1 MFFISNALYPG
12 QKQTNKKSQDN
23 LRYVPGEIVVKFK
36 SQAPGL
42 QKIESS
48 NAFIQFVQ
56 KYNVVSSERV
66 FKDVKNVSLVKDG
79 MAGLSRVYLLKVP
92 VPVDVLK
99 IAAKM
104 QQDSEIEYAEPH
116 YLFPVNAIP
125 NDSLYTRQEYLTQVK
140 APEAWDIVKGDT
152 SIIIG
157 IIDTGVD
164 WDHPDLASQILRNWN
179 EIPDNGIDDDG
190 NGYIDDTRGWDFV
203 TGVNGT
209 TDYDAAQGEDGDKPD
224 NNPMDFN
231 GHGTHVSGI
240 AGASTDNHIGVAS
253 LSWGCRILPLRCGWQ
268 GRNEV
273 GYVSSVFSA
282 QAYIYAADK
291 GASIVNQSS
300 GTSLVVLDGAR
311 YAYLNGVVIVNAA
324 GNSNDETVGLLGTQP
339 WAFSVASVEGNDVKA
354 SYSTFGTAIDISAPG
369 GGFVNDIWSTFVND
383 SYTSLMGTS
392 MASPVVAALAGL
404 VKSQHP
410 EWTPSQIMFQIT
422 GTADNVDD
430 KNPAYAG
437 KLGYGRINAFR
448 AVTETPLLP
457 QPKIEFAGF
466 VADDAAGNNNGKI
479 EPGETVHLVLSF
491 TNSWGDA
498 VNTQLKLS
506 ANHWAATLTQ
516 PISNYGTIPGISDLL
531 NSTKSNASNPF
542 EIVISS
548 EAIPSII
555 PFTVTLTA
563 DNGYSRTFEFE
574 LAINPSILFVDDD
587 HEGAAG
593 VNVEIEGYYF
603 NALKEIGVS
612 YDHWDHAIKGTPT
625 ASIMQK
631 YSMVIWACEWAFPSL
646 DSLDRAE
653 LSNYLDAG
661 GRLFLSGQDI
671 GWDLNDPSDGYPNE
685 FNLSLGASKI
695 FYEKYLQAQYVADK
709 ASSSSLS
716 GVEGDSVGEGLA
728 FSIFQPDR
736 PSQYQYPDA
745 VTPIQDGE
753 SVFKY
758 PDGQTGA
765 VRHSGNSRVVYFAFG
780 GFEAITDSSTRTIVM
795 KRVLNY
801 LNGYYLAFD
810 PLKDTEDIVNG
821 YALTANI
828 SSLSPIVSAAL
839 YYDTDG
845 SFPFN
850 KIPMTDNGNGS
861 YSATIPTQNDKEIQY
876 FILVKT
882 VDGYFPF
889 ELKSFHAG
897 TDQIPPTITV
907 LNPIKNSISRQ
918 GPFTVNIRAI
928 DNIGVDTTQAFAKF
942 IATGSYDEHSV
953 RLIKTAVENEFSGE
967 LFFESPLQVGDTVGY
982 YFTVKDI
989 SSNHN
994 QSNLPETGFMKF
1006 LIGQEVVDDFEDSL
1020 KSVSKWNPGESWN
1033 VAKTPSHSGGYS
1045 VKDNPGGNYK
1055 PNSVNIL
1062 LLKEGFN
1069 LSGYRDAT
1077 LKFWR
1082 RNIIDKSDTCFVD
1095 VSNDGTKWTALLSI
1109 NGTKFGWIQESVLLT
1124 GFTGT
1129 GNNNVQIR
1137 FRMVSDGAVEKAG
1150 IYIDDIEVFAEGS
1163 VVAVEQKELNTTPIT
1178 YSFSQN
1184 YPNPFNP
1191 TTTINYSIPTNSFVT
1206 LKVFNILGQEVAL
1219 LVNETLAA
1227 GKYTVTFNAANLTS
1241 GVYFY
1246 RVEATPVREGA
1257 AALTGSFYSVK
1268 KMLLIR

>member
-1 MFFISNALYPG
+1 MKRLVVFFICSISIIFFISNVLYAG
-12 QKQTNKKSQDN
+12 QKQKAANKKLQEN
-23 LRYVPGEIVVKFK
+23 QRYIPGEIVVKFK
-36 SQAPGL
+36 AQAPGL

-48 NAFIQFVQ
+48 NAFIQFMQ

-66 FKDVKNVSLVKDG
+66 FKEAGNVSILKEDP
-79 MAGLSRVYLLKVP
+79 AGLSRVYLLKVP

-99 IAAKM
+99 LAARM
-104 QQDSEIEYAEPH
+104 QQDPEIEYAEPH

-125 NDSLYTRQEYLTQVK
+125 NDSLYSSQGYLTQVK
-140 APEAWDIVKGDT
+140 AQAAWNIVKGDT
-152 SIIIG
+152 SVIIG

-164 WDHPDLASQILRNWN
+164 WDHPDLASQVWRNWN
-179 EIPDNGIDDDG
+179 EIPGNGIDDDG

-203 TGVNGT
+203 TGVNGVNL
-209 TDYDAAQGEDGDKPD
+209 YDAAPGEDGDIPD

-240 AGASTDNHIGVAS
+240 AGASTDNHRGVAS

-268 GRNEV
+268 GRDGN
-273 GYVSSVFSA
+273 GYVSSVFAA
-282 QAYIYAADK
+282 QAYIYAADN
-291 GASIVNQSS
+291 GASIANQSS

-324 GNSNDETVGLLGTQP
+324 GNSNDEIVGLLGAQP

-354 SYSTFGTAIDISAPG
+354 FYSTFGTAIDISAPG
-369 GGFVNDIWSTFVND
+369 SGILSTVYNDKYILNS
-383 SYTSLMGTS
+383 GTS

-410 EWTPSQIMFQIT
+410 EWTPAQIMFQIT
-422 GTADNVDD
+422 GTADNLDG
-430 KNPAYAG
+430 KNPAYTG

-448 AVTETPLLP
+448 AVTETPPLP

-466 VADDAAGNNNGKI
+466 VIDDGLGNSNGKI
-479 EPGETVHLVLSF
+479 EPGETVRLVLSF
-491 TNSWGDA
+491 TNNWGDA
-498 VNTQLKLS
+498 VNTQVKLS
-506 ANHWAATLTQ
+506 TNHWATTLTH

-548 EAIPSII
+548 EAVPSII

-563 DNGYSRTFEFE
+563 DNGYNSAFEFE
-574 LAINPSILFVDDD
+574 VAISPSVLFVDDASGGGD
-587 HEGAAG
+587 GTD
-593 VNVEIEGYYF
+593 VKVESYYF
-603 NALKEIGVS
+603 NALKNIGVS

-671 GWDLNDPSDGYPNE
+671 GWDLNDPADGYENE
-685 FNLSLGASKI
+685 FNLSQGTSKI
-695 FYEKYLQAQYVADK
+695 FFEKYLHAKYLLDN

-716 GVEGDSVGEGLA
+716 GVAGDSIGDGLA
-728 FSIFQPDR
+728 FSIYQPGR
-736 PSQYQYPDA
+736 RSQDQFPDV
-745 VTPIQDGE
+745 VTPVQEGQ

-758 PDGQTGA
+758 PGGQTGA
-765 VRHSGNSRVVYFAFG
+765 VRYGGNSRVVYFAFG
-780 GFEAITDSSTRTIVM
+780 GFEAIKDSSARTLVM

-801 LNGYYLAFD
+801 LDGYYLAFD
-810 PLKDTEDIVNG
+810 PLKDTEDIVNA
-821 YALTANI
+821 YTLKANI

-850 KIPMTDNGNGS
+850 KILMIDNGNGR
-861 YSATIPTQNDKEIQY
+861 YSATIPPQNDKEIQY
-876 FILVKT
+876 FVLVKT
-882 VDGYFPF
+882 ADGYFPF

-897 TDQIPPTITV
+897 TDSIPPSITDIY
-907 LNPIKNSISRQ
+907 PIKNSLEQQ
-918 GPFTVNIRAI
+918 GPFHAGLKAT
-928 DNIGVDTTQAFAKF
+928 DNIGVDTTEVFVKF
-942 IATGSYDEHSV
+942 ITGRSDEDSV
-953 RLIKTAVENEFSGE
+953 RLIKTAVENEFNGE
-967 LFFESPLQVGDTVGY
+967 LFFESPLQAGDTVSY
-982 YFTVKDI
+982 YFIVKDI

-994 QSNLPETGFMKF
+994 QARLPETGFMKF

-1020 KSVSKWNPGESWN
+1020 KSVSKWDMGESWN
-1033 VAKTPSHSGGYS
+1033 VAKTPSHSGSYS
-1045 VKDNPGGNYK
+1045 VEDSPGGNYK
-1055 PNSVNIL
+1055 PNTVNIL
-1062 LLKEGFN
+1062 SLKEGFD
-1069 LSGYRDAT
+1069 LSGYRNAT

-1082 RNIIDKSDTCFVD
+1082 LNIIDKSDTCFVD
-1095 VSNDGTKWTALLSI
+1095 VSNDGVNWTTHLKI
-1109 NGTKFGWIQESVLLT
+1109 NGAKFAWMQESVLLT
-1124 GFTGT
+1124 GFTGP
-1129 GNNNVQIR
+1129 GNENVQIR
-1137 FRMVSDGAVEKAG
+1137 FRMVSDGAVEQAG

-1163 VVAVEQKELNTTPIT
+1163 VVAVEQNELNTPPIT
-1178 YSFSQN
+1178 YSLSQN

-1191 TTTINYSIPTNSFVT
+1191 ATTITYQLPKSGSVT
-1206 LKVFNILGQEVAL
+1206 LKVFDILGNEVKT
-1219 LVNETLAA
+1219 LVNEQKET
-1227 GKYTVTFNAANLTS
+1227 GKYTVQFDASLLASGMYVYQLRVNDYTS
-1241 GVYFY
+1241 N
-1246 RVEATPVREGA
+1246 
-1257 AALTGSFYSVK
+1257 K
-1268 KMLLIR
+1268 KMLLLK